1 MSPIAVA
8 EQGPMRCTPII
19 RQHQK
24 EWFQELRRRVL
35 VERQPYAIAEAV
47 SPHEILESFDMPY
60 VTSEWWSGIVAS
72 RRQSAYYFDHL
83 EAAGYHSGLPRYG
96 ALALATAI
104 APKEHE
110 APWGGLPQPA
120 LVVGNLN
127 MTPGDA
133 ARAQAL
139 AEAFNVPQIVL
150 STPALSQLSPYFFR
164 DSKRMWE
171 TLYETP
177 RLNRMVADY
186 HALIE
191 KCEQI
196 TGKRF
201 DVDRLR
207 EILAR
212 ANRQEEYFAEV
223 RDMIVA
229 APFAPISL
237 TEELGNVMTIQW
249 HRGSQWALEA
259 ARMFRDEVAERVAGG
274 VAICPTERI
283 RLMWGGTGL
292 WQNTAFY
299 RAFEASHG
307 AVFVRSV
314 YMSVAIDGYIR
325 YGLKDPIR
333 ALASR
338 YAAIMYELRVPPAVT
353 GWTVEEA
360 KHHRV
365 KAAIM
370 GPGGSPHHYGATSGS
385 SFTLNALEAA
395 GIPAYRFEVDT
406 VDGRQWRE
414 EEILADVRRFLDERV
429 VPHL

>member
-1 MSPIAVA
+1 MTIAVVA
-8 EQGPMRCTPII
+8 EPGPMRCTPVI

-35 VERQPYAIAEAV
+35 EDRQPYAIAEAV
-47 SPHEILESFDMPY
+47 SPHEIFESFDMPY

-83 EAAGYHSGLPRYG
+83 EAAGYHDGLPRYG

-139 AEAFNVPQIVL
+139 AEAFNVPQIVM

-171 TLYETP
+171 TMYETP

-186 HALIE
+186 QALIA

-229 APFAPISL
+229 APFAP
-237 TEELGNVMTIQW
+237 
-249 HRGSQWALEA
+249 R
-259 ARMFRDEVAERVAGG
+259 
-274 VAICPTERI
+274 
-283 RLMWGGTGL
+283 
-292 WQNTAFY
+292 
-299 RAFEASHG
+299 
-307 AVFVRSV
+307 
-314 YMSVAIDGYIR
+314 
-325 YGLKDPIR
+325 
-333 ALASR
+333 
-338 YAAIMYELRVPPAVT
+338 
-353 GWTVEEA
+353 
-360 KHHRV
+360 
-365 KAAIM
+365 
-370 GPGGSPHHYGATSGS
+370 
-385 SFTLNALEAA
+385 
-395 GIPAYRFEVDT
+395 
-406 VDGRQWRE
+406 DGRS
-414 EEILADVRRFLDERV
+414 RRRRCFVTRS
-429 VPHL
+429 PSA